1 MTSSEDRNTRVLG
14 IICFLITAFILLAGL
29 WPLNFNP
36 VNKVEWLR
44 NEKGIRFYGQGII
57 YNADLSY
64 GTPQSPYQNNSMSI
78 ELWIRSRVYSGRSIS
93 RILSLYDGRDEKFFI
108 GQWGSHLILQSKIR
122 DLNARE
128 TWREI
133 GVDKALTKD
142 TDRFVTIT
150 SGPEGTAIYLD
161 GILAKSFPRFVPI
174 IENRKTPGYLIL
186 GNSATGD
193 QYWTGDLLGLAI
205 YNRSLASGQILENCR
220 AWKEK
225 GLPPLSGKEGLI
237 ALYLFDEQAGAMVH
251 NHISNDGHLQVHD
264 RFQLLRKTVLT
275 SPWKDFRMKR
285 SYFKDVAIN
294 IAGFAPFGFFIA
306 FFLLKATALTKMQ
319 IYSLTVVLGGGI
331 SLIIELTQAWLPT
344 RSSSLTDLICNV
356 LGTILGI
363 TVLHITRTSV
373 TTRRAM

>member
-1 MTSSEDRNTRVLG
+1 
-14 IICFLITAFILLAGL
+14 LITVFILLAGL
-29 WPLNFNP
+29 WPFHFNP

-44 NEKGIRFYGQGII
+44 NEKGIRFYGQGIV
-57 YNADLSY
+57 YNADLPY
-64 GTPQSPYQNNSMSI
+64 GTPQSSYQSNPMSI
-78 ELWIRSRVYSGRSIS
+78 ELWLRSRVYSGRSIS

-108 GQWGSHLILQSKIR
+108 GQWGSHLILQSKTK
-122 DLNARE
+122 DPNARE

-133 GVDKALTKD
+133 GVDKALAKD

-174 IENRKTPGYLIL
+174 VENRKTPGYLIL

-205 YNRSLASGQILENCR
+205 YSRSLASGQVLESYQ

-225 GLPPLSGKEGLI
+225 GLPSLSGKENLI
-237 ALYLFDEQAGAMVH
+237 ALYLFDERAGSLVH
-251 NHISNDGHLQVHD
+251 NHISNNSHLRVPD
-264 RFQLLRKTVLT
+264 TFQLLRKTVLA

-306 FFLLKATALTKMQ
+306 LFLLNATALTGKR
-319 IYSLTVVLGGGI
+319 IYSMTVVLGAGI

-356 LGTILGI
+356 LGTVLGI
-363 TVLHITRTSV
+363 MLLRISSRFLIA
-373 TTRRAM
+373 RRDHRLS